1 MSDWANKKVKRLN
14 SESLKIAEPL
24 HLFIVGGA
32 GAEKSYLIKPWTT
45 LLTYYFNIYL
55 ETPGKRK
62 VLLLSLTGVVAL
74 NLGWAAIHV
83 GLGIYPNVKSYTL
96 GKLSEALKG
105 KLRSGYSEIVAT
117 ITDEISKVSNVSK
130 NATYS

>member
-14 SESLKIAEPL
+14 SESLKIVEPL
-24 HLFIVGGA
+24 HLFIVGRA
-32 GAEKSYLIKPWTT
+32 GIEKSYLIKPWTT
-45 LLTYYFNIYL
+45 LLTYYFNIYF
-55 ETPGKRK
+55 EAPGKRK

-74 NLGWAAIHV
+74 NLDWAAIHV
-83 GLGIYPNVKSYTL
+83 RLGIYPNVKSYTL

-117 ITDEISKVSNVSK
+117 ITDEISMVSNVTK
-130 NATYS
+130 NVTYS

>member
-14 SESLKIAEPL
+14 SESLKIVEPL

-32 GAEKSYLIKPWTT
+32 GIEKSYLIKPWTT

>member
-105 KLRSGYSEIVAT
+105 KLRSGYSEIIAT